1 MECYNQQCRN
11 TQAPV
16 TVTNTQV
23 CRKPQKEWVHPECIN
38 LLKLNLGEHK
48 TSTNQLQ
55 VIRLPQ

>member
-48 TSTNQLQ
+48 TSTNQFK
-55 VIRLPQ
+55 